1 MICESAIGNFSKFE
15 LLPNLAIRLLAINDQ
30 EIGSE
35 AQSTVVSWLKA
46 LEAGEVVN
54 LKVSR
59 MNTVPAEESKKLV
72 ESSYEIQIGKNGLGL
87 HLKSTKNSQNGLFIE
102 SIVKNGAAEQ
112 VKFRY
117 RGIVTCFKNRKSQK
131 PGDRQSCQNQASFD
145 FE

>member
-1 MICESAIGNFSKFE
+1 M
-15 LLPNLAIRLLAINDQ
+15 AINDR

-59 MNTVPAEESKKLV
+59 MNTVATEESKNLV

-87 HLKSTKNSQNGLFIE
+87 HLKSTKNSQHGLFIE

-112 VKFRY
+112 VNLEIVKV
-117 RGIVTCFKNRKSQK
+117 RGGVVDNHAKVKLHLVSNE
-131 PGDRQSCQNQASFD
+131 ASYFC
-145 FE
+145 